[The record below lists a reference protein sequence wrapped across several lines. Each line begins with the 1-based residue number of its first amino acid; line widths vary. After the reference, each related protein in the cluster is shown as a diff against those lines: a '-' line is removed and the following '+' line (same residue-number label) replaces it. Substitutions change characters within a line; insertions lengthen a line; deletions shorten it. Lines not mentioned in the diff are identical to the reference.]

1 MLLSADIDIFD
12 ELNYLSYRANRRM
25 APHVAP
31 ERWKKIYKRVDEM
44 EARFAAEN
52 KVDTG
57 KIK

>member
-1 MLLSADIDIFD
+1 MTADIFE
-12 ELNYLSYRANRRM
+12 ELDYISYRANRRM
-25 APHVAP
+25 APDVSP
-31 ERWKKIYKRVDEM
+31 ERWKQIYKNVDEM

>member
-1 MLLSADIDIFD
+1 MTLTFDIFA
-12 ELNYLSYRANRRM
+12 ELDYISYRANRRM
-25 APHVAP
+25 SPHVAP

>member
-12 ELNYLSYRANRRM
+12 ELNYLSYSANRRM

-31 ERWKKIYKRVDEM
+31 ERWKQIYKRVDEM

-52 KVDTG
+52 KVEAG

>member
-1 MLLSADIDIFD
+1 MTANIDIFD
-12 ELNYLSYRANRRM
+12 ELNYLSYSANRRM
-25 APHVAP
+25 SPHVEP